1 MVKYYGTKRTTAL
14 RREGKSCMT
23 ILYIPSDWGLD
34 YKKYY
39 NITLRRLEG
48 DVTFSFTKKLT
59 RVGQDAQRIIISSK
73 YGIESG
79 EMIIF
84 TIEEANSE
92 FDDPMDIN
100 DTDS

>member
-14 RREGKSCMT
+14 RRGGRSCMT

-34 YKKYY
+34 NEKYY

-59 RVGQDAQRIIISSK
+59 KVGKDAQRIIISST
-73 YGIESG
+73 YGIEPG

-84 TIEEANSE
+84 TIEEAGDG